1 MRCWK
6 NSCQKMEKKVII
18 EKLLFLETTILRELA
33 PFLKNALED
42 RVFDK
47 NVCPSL
53 GRLKMSCFIST

>member
-1 MRCWK
+1 
-6 NSCQKMEKKVII
+6 MEKKVII
-18 EKLLFLETTILRELA
+18 EKLLFLETTILRALA